1 MTLVDDPARGL
12 FSRAQYSPSAPAD
25 RASSPL
31 TEPAFQRLYDAT
43 SRPIL
48 AYLIAVTG
56 HHHLAEDLLQETYI
70 RLLAQPRPAMDAD
83 ETRRY
88 LFRIATNLVRDR
100 WRRKDHQPFPEPDE
114 LANASHTSDLD
125 TSIDIRRALQ
135 SLKPRERE
143 LLWLAYVEGMS
154 HAEIAAATGLQSL
167 SVRMLLYRARKKAA
181 ALLNPNGSPNE

>member
-1 MTLVDDPARGL
+1 MTLADDPARGL
-12 FSRAQYSPSAPAD
+12 FTRAQSLPSSPAEKASAPM
-25 RASSPL
+25 

-43 SRPIL
+43 SGPIL

-83 ETRRY
+83 DTRRY

-114 LANASHTSDLD
+114 LTDATHSPNLD
-125 TSIDIRRALQ
+125 TSIDVRAALQ

-154 HAEIAAATGLQSL
+154 HTEIAAATGLQSL
-167 SVRMLLYRARKKAA
+167 SVRLLLYRARKKAA
-181 ALLNPNGSPNE
+181 ALLNPNGSPQ

>member
-12 FSRAQYSPSAPAD
+12 FSRAQCHPSAPAD
-25 RASSPL
+25 KASSPL

-48 AYLIAVTG
+48 AYLIAITG
-56 HHHLAEDLLQETYI
+56 HHHVAEDLLQETYI

-83 ETRRY
+83 DTRRY

-100 WRRKDHQPFPEPDE
+100 WRRKDLQTLSDPDE
-114 LANASHTSDLD
+114 LAEPNHVPNLD
-125 TSIDIRRALQ
+125 TTIDIRRALQ
-135 SLKPRERE
+135 SLKPRERQ

-154 HAEIAAATGLQSL
+154 HSEIAASTGLQSL
-167 SVRMLLYRARKKAA
+167 SVRLLLYRARKKAA